1 MKSIIEL
8 KDVKKTY
15 KMGLTEVNALRG
27 VTMHVRE
34 GEFLAITGPSGS
46 GKSTLMHMVGCLDIP
61 TSGTI
66 LLDGQDISK
75 LHESDLAQIRGK
87 KIGFVFQSFNLITS
101 LTASENV
108 ELPLMFQ
115 GVSENE
121 RHKRSKAILEKVGL
135 TERASH
141 RPMQLSGGEQ
151 QRVAIARALV
161 GEPNVLLADEPTG
174 NLDSKRGAE
183 ILDMMNALNKDEGVT
198 VVMVTHDPVLAK
210 KAKRIVRIKDGM
222 VEKEE

>member
-15 KMGLTEVNALRG
+15 QMGLTEVHALRG

-61 TSGTI
+61 TSGSVV
-66 LLDGQDISK
+66 LDGQDISK
-75 LHESDLAQIRGK
+75 LHESDLAQIRGR
-87 KIGFVFQSFNLITS
+87 KIGFVFQTFNLINS
-101 LTASENV
+101 LTAAENV
-108 ELPLMFQ
+108 ELPLLFQ
-115 GVSENE
+115 GVPESE
-121 RHKRSKAILEKVGL
+121 RRKRSNAILEKVGL
-135 TERASH
+135 ADRAGH

-151 QRVAIARALV
+151 QRVAIARALS
-161 GEPNVLLADEPTG
+161 GEPDVLLADEPTG
-174 NLDSKRGAE
+174 NLDSKKGAE
-183 ILDMMNALNKDEGVT
+183 ILDIMNALNKEGVT

>member
-1 MKSIIEL
+1 LKSIIEL

-15 KMGLTEVNALRG
+15 QMGLTEVHALRG

-61 TSGTI
+61 TSGSVV
-66 LLDGQDISK
+66 LDGQDISK
-75 LHESDLAQIRGK
+75 LHESDLAQIRGR
-87 KIGFVFQSFNLITS
+87 KIGFVFQTFNLINS
-101 LTASENV
+101 LTAAENV
-108 ELPLMFQ
+108 ELPLLFQ
-115 GVSENE
+115 GVPESE
-121 RHKRSKAILEKVGL
+121 RRKRSNAILEKVGL
-135 TERASH
+135 ADRAGH

-151 QRVAIARALV
+151 QRVAIARALS
-161 GEPNVLLADEPTG
+161 GEPDVLLADEPTG
-174 NLDSKRGAE
+174 NLDSKKGAE
-183 ILDMMNALNKDEGVT
+183 ILDIMNALNKEGVT